1 MKILEWIAT
10 NPSTVEVEVEEVY
23 DQGNLIGLK
32 FVRATPF
39 TSTPS
44 PMTATPTPSGMI
56 EQ

>member
-44 PMTATPTPSGMI
+44 PMLSLI
-56 EQ
+56 HI